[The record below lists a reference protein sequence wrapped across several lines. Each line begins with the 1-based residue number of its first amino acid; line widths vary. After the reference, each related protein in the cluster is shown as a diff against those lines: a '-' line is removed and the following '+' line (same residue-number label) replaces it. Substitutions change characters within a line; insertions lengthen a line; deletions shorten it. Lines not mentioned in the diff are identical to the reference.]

1 MANTNCD
8 KLSEAL
14 SAYADEELSPQESR
28 IIEGHLES
36 CASCRDN
43 LASIHGL
50 EQRLKQTSIDEQVPD
65 GLWDK
70 VMTSVSDITPD
81 AADQDTP
88 TADPSWGAAQFGRR
102 RSIGIAAG
110 VLLALGVGIS
120 SPYWSRLSGKNP
132 LIVEPVNDFITF
144 KVSERPLDMAAT
156 DPAALKKW
164 FKGKVDFR
172 LPLKGAEIDGY
183 QLVGSRLCY
192 FLNRRLSALM
202 YERPGSRVS
211 LYVMT
216 GEGLEIPK
224 GTWEPVASR
233 KIASFAVESYRN
245 LIWQEGDLVYAL
257 VSDQPKDDML
267 RFVAGLN
274 FDTAAALHPVSTT
287 REKYRRFASLRR
299 AHRGPTSPQD
309 MT

>member
-14 SAYADEELSPQESR
+14 SAYADGELSPQESR

-36 CASCRDN
+36 CANCRES
-43 LASIHGL
+43 LAATLGL
-50 EQRLKQTSIDEQVPD
+50 EQRLKQTCSDEQAPD
-65 GLWDK
+65 ELWDR
-70 VMTSVSDITPD
+70 VMTSVSDIPPD
-81 AADQDTP
+81 AADQDTE
-88 TADPSWGAAQFGRR
+88 TADPSWGASRFGRR
-102 RSIGIAAG
+102 RSMGIAAG
-110 VLLALGVGIS
+110 VLLALGVGLS
-120 SPYWSRLSGKNP
+120 SPYWSRLGGKNP

-144 KVSERPLDMAAT
+144 KVSERPLDMAGS
-156 DPAALKKW
+156 DPVALKKW

-183 QLVGSRLCY
+183 RLVGSRLCY

-202 YERPGSRVS
+202 YERPGARIS

-216 GEGLEIPK
+216 GEGLEIPE
-224 GTWEPVASR
+224 GTWEPTASR
-233 KIASFAVESYRN
+233 QIATFAVENYRN

-257 VSDQPKDDML
+257 VSNQPKDDML

-274 FDTAAALHPVSTT
+274 FDTAAASHPVSTV

-299 AHRGPTSPQD
+299 AGMGPS
-309 MT
+309 